1 MAKRTEDFK
10 IIRNFLENIIEST
23 VETVDNTAYLEKAKS
38 FINNNEDKNTCYICT
53 IHTVQGVIVTDGS
66 DCLIAANSERAVREL
81 VRCVPNHKEM
91 GFYFDCIYNSVMKE
105 YITSL
110 DEEEPCHIKGQRK
123 ADPTRDF
130 SAGYRNVERII
141 ANKKDDIVA
150 EFKKYTAL
158 KARIETGHVVMEGM
172 LMVKRSLKDCLPV
185 EKVVYTDNIDEKDRE
200 EIAELC
206 EKNGIAYYRVSS
218 GIMSSMTTTNP
229 VPEILC
235 ITRIKN
241 LEQNELIISRKK
253 NFFLILDGIANPDNL
268 GMVLRTAD
276 ASGVDAVILLSPSTH
291 HFNKNAIRGGRGA
304 VGRLPIYFCSDDF
317 ELMDLLREHGFK
329 IWGTSAR
336 FESENFYDMD
346 FSSDNLAVVVGNESN
361 GVRKEILDKCTDY
374 VKIPMVEGQSSL
386 NIAVAAALVLYEYD
400 RTFYTSL

>member
-1 MAKRTEDFK
+1 
-10 IIRNFLENIIEST
+10 
-23 VETVDNTAYLEKAKS
+23 
-38 FINNNEDKNTCYICT
+38 
-53 IHTVQGVIVTDGS
+53 
-66 DCLIAANSERAVREL
+66 
-81 VRCVPNHKEM
+81 
-91 GFYFDCIYNSVMKE
+91 
-105 YITSL
+105 
-110 DEEEPCHIKGQRK
+110 
-123 ADPTRDF
+123 
-130 SAGYRNVERII
+130 
-141 ANKKDDIVA
+141 
-150 EFKKYTAL
+150 
-158 KARIETGHVVMEGM
+158 
-172 LMVKRSLKDCLPV
+172 
-185 EKVVYTDNIDEKDRE
+185 
-200 EIAELC
+200 
-206 EKNGIAYYRVSS
+206 
-218 GIMSSMTTTNP
+218 MTTTNP

-291 HFNKNAIRGGRGA
+291 QFNKNAIRGARGA

-317 ELMDLLREHGFK
+317 ELMDLLRERGFK

-400 RTFYTSL
+400 RTFYISL

>member
-1 MAKRTEDFK
+1 MAKKTEDFEK
-10 IIRNFLENIIEST
+10 VKSFLENVEKST
-23 VETVDNTAYLEKAKS
+23 EAAAENAVYLEKIESLLNTKEE
-38 FINNNEDKNTCYICT
+38 NNTCYICT
-53 IHTVQGVIVTDGS
+53 IHTVSGVLVTDGS
-66 DCLIAANSERAVREL
+66 ECLIAANSERALREL
-81 VRCVPNHKEM
+81 IRCVPNHKEM
-91 GFYFDCIYNSVMKE
+91 HFYFDCIYNSVMKE
-105 YITSL
+105 YITGP

-123 ADPTRDF
+123 ANPARDF
-130 SAGYRNVERII
+130 SIDFRKGERII

-150 EFKKYTAL
+150 EFKKYIAL

-172 LMVKRSLKDCLPV
+172 LMVKRSLKDNLPV
-185 EKVVYTDNIDEKDRE
+185 EKVVYTDGIDAKDRE

-206 EKNGIAYYRVSS
+206 ENNGIAYYRVSS